1 MMIRRLA
8 KCVREYKIFAFL
20 SPIMVTAEVILGVLI
35 PMYMADL
42 IDKGVDVGDM
52 AYMRSVGFK
61 LLLLAIA
68 SMVFGVLGGI
78 FAATGAAGFASN
90 VRKDMYYNIQR
101 FSFANVDKFSTAGL
115 VTRITRDITQ
125 VQMCFMMLTRML
137 FRAPTTLVFALVAAF
152 RINGKLPFVFVCT
165 LPILGVGLVF
175 IMKKAFPLFE
185 KVFALFDKL
194 NTVVQ
199 ENVRGI
205 RVVKTFVREDEE
217 IKKFE
222 EVADDVKNT
231 SVSAERIVVLNNPLM
246 SFCMYTCMLVISWT
260 GARLVIRSEMTTGQL
275 MSMIS
280 YVMQILMSL
289 MMSSMLVLM
298 LTMSKAA
305 AGRIIEVLDEE
316 PDIVD
321 TEEPVTE
328 IADGSIEFD
337 DVDFAYGSAKP
348 CLKDATFRI
357 ESGQTVGL
365 IGGTGSGKSSLV
377 QLIPRLYDANQGT
390 VYVGGRDV
398 KEYSLTSLR
407 KSVSMVLQKNEL
419 FEGTVAENMRWG
431 NENATDEEVI
441 DALKLAQAWE
451 FVSALEGG
459 IAAPVEQG
467 GSNFSGVQKQRLC
480 IARALLSR
488 PKILILDDS
497 TSAVD
502 TATEKAIREGFKQYM
517 PDCTKII
524 IAQRISSVKDADVI
538 IVLDNGRINGIGT
551 HEELLAGNT
560 IYQEVY
566 ESQTKGGDFDEPK

>member
-246 SFCMYTCMLVISWT
+246 SFCMYTCMLVISWI
-260 GARLVIRSEMTTGQL
+260 GARFVIRSEMTTGQL

-321 TEEPVTE
+321 PEEPVTE

-348 CLKDATFRI
+348 CLKDATFKI
-357 ESGQTVGL
+357 KSGQTVGL

-467 GSNFSGVQKQRLC
+467 GSNFSGGQKQRLC

>member
-1 MMIRRLA
+1 MIRRLA
-8 KCVREYKIFAFL
+8 KCVREYKIFAIL

-52 AYMRSVGFK
+52 AYMRSIGFK
-61 LLLLAIA
+61 LLLLAVA

-90 VRKDMYYNIQR
+90 LRKDMYYNIQR
-101 FSFANVDKFSTAGL
+101 FSFSNVDKFSTAGL

-125 VQMCFMMLTRML
+125 VQMSFMMMTRML

-152 RINGKLPFVFVCT
+152 RINGRLPWVFVCT
-165 LPILGVGLVF
+165 LPILGAGLVL

-185 KVFALFDKL
+185 KVFSLFDRL

-217 IKKFE
+217 IKKFA

-231 SVSAERIVVLNNPLM
+231 SVSAERIVALNNPLM
-246 SFCMYTCMLVISWT
+246 SFCMYTCMLVISWI
-260 GARLVIRSEMTTGQL
+260 GARFVIRSEMTTGQL

-305 AGRIIEVLDEE
+305 AGRIIEVLDEQ

-321 TEEPVTE
+321 PEDPVTE
-328 IADGSIEFD
+328 IADGSVEFD
-337 DVDFAYGSAKP
+337 DVDFAYGNAKP
-348 CLKDATFRI
+348 CLKDATFKI
-357 ESGQTVGL
+357 ESGQTVGI

-398 KEYSLTSLR
+398 TEYSLMALR

-431 NENATDEEVI
+431 SENATDEEVVE
-441 DALKLAQAWE
+441 ALKLAQAWE

-459 IAAPVEQG
+459 INAPVEQG
-467 GSNFSGVQKQRLC
+467 GSNFSGGQKQRLC
-480 IARALLSR
+480 IARALISK

-502 TATEKAIREGFKQYM
+502 TATEAAIRRGFKEFM

-551 HEELLAGNT
+551 HEELLASNT

>member
-8 KCVREYKIFAFL
+8 KCVREYKIFAVL

-90 VRKDMYYNIQR
+90 VRKDMYYNIQC

-152 RINGKLPFVFVCT
+152 RINGMLPFVFVCT

-246 SFCMYTCMLVISWT
+246 SFCMYTCMLVISWI
-260 GARLVIRSEMTTGQL
+260 GARFVIRSEMTTGQL

-321 TEEPVTE
+321 PEEPVTE

-459 IAAPVEQG
+459 IFDLWRHSSPG
-467 GSNFSGVQKQRLC
+467 
-480 IARALLSR
+480 RA
-488 PKILILDDS
+488 
-497 TSAVD
+497 
-502 TATEKAIREGFKQYM
+502 
-517 PDCTKII
+517 
-524 IAQRISSVKDADVI
+524 
-538 IVLDNGRINGIGT
+538 GR
-551 HEELLAGNT
+551 
-560 IYQEVY
+560 
-566 ESQTKGGDFDEPK
+566 

>member
-8 KCVREYKIFAFL
+8 KCVREYKIFAIL

-52 AYMRSVGFK
+52 AYMRSIGLK
-61 LLLLAIA
+61 LLLLAVA
-68 SMVFGVLGGI
+68 SMIFGVLGGI

-90 VRKDMYYNIQR
+90 LRKDMYYNIQR
-101 FSFANVDKFSTAGL
+101 FSFSNVDKFSTAGL

-125 VQMCFMMLTRML
+125 VQMSFMMMTRML

-152 RINGKLPFVFVCT
+152 RINGRLPWVFVCT
-165 LPILGVGLVF
+165 LPILGAGLVL

-185 KVFALFDKL
+185 KVFSLFDRL

-217 IKKFE
+217 IKKFA

-231 SVSAERIVVLNNPLM
+231 SVSAERIVALNNPLM
-246 SFCMYTCMLVISWT
+246 SFCMYTCMLVISWI
-260 GARLVIRSEMTTGQL
+260 GARFVIRSEMTTGQL

-305 AGRIIEVLDEE
+305 AGRIIEVLDEQ

-321 TEEPVTE
+321 PENPVTE
-328 IADGSIEFD
+328 IADGSVEFD

-348 CLKDATFRI
+348 CLKDATFKI
-357 ESGQTVGL
+357 ESGQTVGI
-365 IGGTGSGKSSLV
+365 IGGTGSGKTSLV

-398 KEYSLTSLR
+398 TEYSLTALR

-431 NENATDEEVI
+431 GENATDEEVVE
-441 DALKLAQAWE
+441 ALKLAQAWE

-459 IAAPVEQG
+459 INAPVEQG
-467 GSNFSGVQKQRLC
+467 GSNFSGGQKQRLC
-480 IARALLSR
+480 RARALISK

-502 TATEKAIREGFKQYM
+502 TATEAAIRRGFKQFM

-538 IVLDNGRINGIGT
+538 IVFDNGRINGIGT
-551 HEELLAGNT
+551 HEELLASNT

>member
-1 MMIRRLA
+1 MIRRLA

-20 SPIMVTAEVILGVLI
+20 SPIMVTAEVVLGVLI

-42 IDKGVDVGDM
+42 IDKGIDVGDM
-52 AYMRSVGFK
+52 AYMRSIGFK
-61 LLLLAIA
+61 LLVLAIA
-68 SMVFGVLGGI
+68 SMIFGVLGGV
-78 FAATGAAGFASN
+78 FASTGAAGFARN
-90 VRKDMYYNIQR
+90 LRQDMYYNIQR

-165 LPILGVGLVF
+165 LPILGFGLF
-175 IMKKAFPLFE
+175 MIMKKAFPLFE

-217 IKKFE
+217 IKKFDA
-222 EVADDVKNT
+222 VADDVRNT
-231 SVSAERIVVLNNPLM
+231 SVQAERIVVLNSPLM
-246 SFCMYTCMLVISWT
+246 SFCMYTCMLVISWI
-260 GARLVIRSEMTTGQL
+260 GARFVIRSEMTTGQL

-289 MMSSMLVLM
+289 MMSSMLILM

-305 AGRIIEVLDEE
+305 GKRIIEVLDEE
-316 PDIVD
+316 PDIAD
-321 TEEPVTE
+321 PEDPVTE
-328 IADGSIEFD
+328 MADGSVEFD
-337 DVDFAYGSAKP
+337 DVDFAYGNAKP

-390 VYVGGRDV
+390 VCVGGRDV
-398 KEYSLTSLR
+398 KEYSLETLR

-431 NENATDEEVI
+431 KEDATDEEIVT
-441 DALKLAQAWE
+441 ALKLAQAWE

-459 IAAPVEQG
+459 INAPVEQG
-467 GSNFSGVQKQRLC
+467 GSNFSGGQKQRLC

-502 TATEKAIREGFKQYM
+502 TATEAAIRRGFKEYM

>member
-1 MMIRRLA
+1 MIRRLA
-8 KCVREYKIFAFL
+8 KCVREYRIFAFL
-20 SPIMVTAEVILGVLI
+20 SPIMVTAEVVLGVLI

-42 IDKGVDVGDM
+42 IDKGIDVGDM
-52 AYMRSVGFK
+52 AYMRSIGFK
-61 LLLLAIA
+61 LLVLAIA
-68 SMVFGVLGGI
+68 SMIFGVLGGV
-78 FAATGAAGFASN
+78 FASTGAAGFARN
-90 VRKDMYYNIQR
+90 LRQDMYYNIQR

-165 LPILGVGLVF
+165 LPILGFGLF
-175 IMKKAFPLFE
+175 MIMKKAFPLFE

-217 IKKFE
+217 IKKFDA
-222 EVADDVKNT
+222 VADDVRNT
-231 SVSAERIVVLNNPLM
+231 SVMAERIVVLNSPLM
-246 SFCMYTCMLVISWT
+246 SFCMYTCMLVISWI
-260 GARLVIRSEMTTGQL
+260 GARFVIRSEMTTGQL

-289 MMSSMLVLM
+289 MMSSMLILM

-305 AGRIIEVLDEE
+305 GKRIIEVLDEE
-316 PDIVD
+316 PDIAD
-321 TEEPVTE
+321 PEDPVTE
-328 IADGSIEFD
+328 MADGSVEFD
-337 DVDFAYGSAKP
+337 DVDFAYGNAKP

-390 VYVGGRDV
+390 VCVGGRDV
-398 KEYSLTSLR
+398 KEYSLETLR

-431 NENATDEEVI
+431 KEDATDEEIVT
-441 DALKLAQAWE
+441 ALKLAQAWE

-459 IAAPVEQG
+459 INAPVEQG
-467 GSNFSGVQKQRLC
+467 GSNFSGGQKQRLC

-502 TATEKAIREGFKQYM
+502 TATEAAIRRGFKEYM

>member
-1 MMIRRLA
+1 MIKRLA
-8 KCVREYKIFAFL
+8 KCVREYKIVAFL
-20 SPIMVTAEVILGVLI
+20 SPVMVVAEVVLSVLI

-42 IDKGVDVGDM
+42 IDKGVDVGNM
-52 AYMRSVGFK
+52 EFVRSMGLK
-61 LLLLAIA
+61 LLLLAFL
-68 SMVFGVLGGI
+68 SMVFGVLSGI
-78 FAATGAAGFASN
+78 FASTGAAGFARN
-90 VRKDMYYNIQR
+90 VREDMYYNIQR
-101 FSFANVDKFSTAGL
+101 FSFSNVDKFTTAGL

-152 RINGKLPFVFVCT
+152 RINNRLPLVFVAT
-165 LPILGVGLVF
+165 LPILAAGLF
-175 IMKKAFPLFE
+175 LIMKKAFPLFE
-185 KVFALFDKL
+185 KMFTLFDKL

-217 IKKFE
+217 IKKFD
-222 EVADDVKNT
+222 EVASDVKNT
-231 SVSAERIVVLNNPLM
+231 AVKAERIVALNNPLM
-246 SFCMYTCMLVISWT
+246 SFCMYTSMLVISWI
-260 GARLVIRSEMTTGQL
+260 GARFVIRSQMTTGQL

-289 MMSSMLVLM
+289 MMSSMLILM

-305 AGRIIEVLDEE
+305 AKRIIEVLDEV
-316 PDIVD
+316 PDITD
-321 TEEPVTE
+321 PEEPVFE
-328 IADGSIEFD
+328 LADGSIEFD

-348 CLKDATFRI
+348 CLKDASFRI
-357 ESGQTVGL
+357 ESGQTVGI

-377 QLIPRLYDANQGT
+377 QLIPRLYDASQGE
-390 VYVGGRDV
+390 VKVGGRDV
-398 KEYSLTSLR
+398 KEYDLTALR
-407 KSVSMVLQKNEL
+407 KSVAMVLQKNVL
-419 FEGTVAENMRWG
+419 FEGTIAGNMRWG
-431 NENATDEEVI
+431 NEDATDEEI
-441 DALKLAQAWE
+441 IEALKLAQIWD
-451 FVSALEGG
+451 FVSKLDEG
-459 IAAPVEQG
+459 INAEVEQG
-467 GSNFSGVQKQRLC
+467 GSNFSGGQKQRLC

-502 TATEKAIREGFKQYM
+502 TATEAAIRRGFKEFM

-524 IAQRISSVKDADVI
+524 IAQRISSVKDADNI

-551 HEELLAGNT
+551 HDELLASNT